1 VKVNRGRLI
10 ENGLTVR
17 NEIKHRKIK
26 DSVVP
31 SKKKNSVVCLM
42 YDGEESLATP
52 FFCHAFIQP

>member
-1 VKVNRGRLI
+1 MWRLI